1 MNHRQ
6 KSKQYGK
13 WVFVKYP
20 GDLAVYAVCQHCGF
34 TYPCYRKEDG
44 LIFVPDFKKVYKYCP
59 ECGLKMK
66 LFNVNVVYKQN

>member
-44 LIFVPDFKKVYKYCP
+44 LIFVPDLKKYINIA
-59 ECGLKMK
+59 L
-66 LFNVNVVYKQN
+66 NVDWKWSYLMEM

>member
-44 LIFVPDFKKVYKYCP
+44 LIFVPDLKKSI
-59 ECGLKMK
+59 
-66 LFNVNVVYKQN
+66 

>member
-20 GDLAVYAVCQHCGF
+20 GDLTVYTVCQNCGF

-44 LIFVPDFKKVYKYCP
+44 LIFVPD
-59 ECGLKMK
+59 
-66 LFNVNVVYKQN
+66 